1 MTTDEFNLRA
11 SACLGGRGWMTRL
24 AAITGV
30 HYATVK
36 RWASGELV
44 VPAYACALIELLEV
58 VPEAMRPE
66 RFHRQARR
74 AA

>member
-1 MTTDEFNLRA
+1 
-11 SACLGGRGWMTRL
+11 MTRL

-36 RWASGELV
+36 RWASGELA
-44 VPAYACALIELLEV
+44 VPDYASALIELLEV

-66 RFHRQARR
+66 RFHRPARPAGPPR
-74 AA
+74 